1 MVGLDEAAAVF
12 WRIDDSGPKSL
23 QERYGRNIYAVRI
36 AANRWLF
43 EARPAS
49 NLPCQNKDMPSRA
62 ARSYMS

>member
-1 MVGLDEAAAVF
+1 MVGLDEAVAFF

-49 NLPCQNKDMPSRA
+49 NLPCQNKGMPSRA
-62 ARSYMS
+62 ARGYMS

>member
-1 MVGLDEAAAVF
+1 MVGLDETAAFF

-23 QERYGRNIYAVRI
+23 QERYGRNI

-49 NLPCQNKDMPSRA
+49 NLPCQNKGMPSRA
-62 ARSYMS
+62 A

>member
-1 MVGLDEAAAVF
+1 MVGLDEAAAF
-12 WRIDDSGPKSL
+12 FFRIDDSGPKRL

-49 NLPCQNKDMPSRA
+49 NLPCQNKGMPSRA
-62 ARSYMS
+62 ARGYMS